1 MKFTTNP
8 TMKTCEPLRLFSLAI
23 DFSICSPPKKSFS
36 GEVFVMMNLASN
48 PMITSVIPEA
58 GWLESIFFKTLY

>member
-1 MKFTTNP
+1 
-8 TMKTCEPLRLFSLAI
+8 
-23 DFSICSPPKKSFS
+23 
-36 GEVFVMMNLASN
+36 VMMNLASN